1 MVNRGEASV
10 FTILGKYLARGGG
23 SDEEER
29 DSVKIVIV
37 HYDHNHHHQYYPY
50 FPDGNT

>member
-1 MVNRGEASV
+1 VVEEVVNRGEESV
-10 FTILGKYLARGGG
+10 FTILVKYLARGGG

-37 HYDHNHHHQYYPY
+37 YYD
-50 FPDGNT
+50 